1 MYASATGP
9 KLTFFSNSQWLKLFA
24 GNPAKSYG
32 VWNEALG
39 LTSSRVK
46 EQADYA
52 RALSECMEAQA
63 KLGAISGTWAE
74 TSCGMSETFQAGEQH
89 VISSAVNA
97 PCRSQ
102 LEATSS
108 RYQSLHKATFKVS

>member
-1 MYASATGP
+1 VYASATGP

-74 TSCGMSETFQAGEQH
+74 TSCGMSDN
-89 VISSAVNA
+89 VSSGRAACHLIRCQRTLPV
-97 PCRSQ
+97 
-102 LEATSS
+102 AT
-108 RYQSLHKATFKVS
+108 

>member
-39 LTSSRVK
+39 LTASRLQ
-46 EQADYA
+46 EQADYVN
-52 RALSECMEAQA
+52 ALSKCADGAEALKCSTEFVQNA
-63 KLGAISGTWAE
+63 WKRSYSDGSKLFEAWR
-74 TSCGMSETFQAGEQH
+74 TSL
-89 VISSAVNA
+89 SSTPQGN
-97 PCRSQ
+97 
-102 LEATSS
+102 
-108 RYQSLHKATFKVS
+108 